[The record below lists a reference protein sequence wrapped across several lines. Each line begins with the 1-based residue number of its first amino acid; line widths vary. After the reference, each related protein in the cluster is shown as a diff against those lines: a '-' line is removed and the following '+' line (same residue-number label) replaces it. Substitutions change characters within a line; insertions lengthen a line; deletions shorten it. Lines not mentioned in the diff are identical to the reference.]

1 MPSSLPTDP
10 PTARSLTGVLPQL
23 IASMS
28 GRPDWFMPARSAIV
42 IVADGLGRGN
52 LVQRA
57 AYARFLSERMT
68 KRDAARTVFPATT
81 AAALTSLFTGVLPGE
96 HGIVGYRVRVP
107 GTASAPNQLT
117 GWEEDGLD
125 PHAWQR
131 SQPVFEREAA
141 SGRRCFVVSRA
152 QYAATGFTAATVRG
166 AEFVAASEIGERL
179 ALAEALAGAHAGA
192 LVYVYIPELDVIGHA
207 HGWESDRWAAQ
218 LETLDGELR
227 RWDHQLASGIGA
239 VLTADHGM
247 IDVPAHRHVLL
258 RDGDELLDEVEL
270 VAGEPRM
277 LHLYTAEGSVERV
290 ASRWRESESGRS
302 WVMTRDEAVEARLFG
317 AVDPAV
323 VPRIGDVLVAARSGV
338 AYYDDR
344 LADKKPQRMIG
355 QHGSLTDQ
363 ERIVP
368 LVRFGAFA

>member
-1 MPSSLPTDP
+1 
-10 PTARSLTGVLPQL
+10 
-23 IASMS
+23 
-28 GRPDWFMPARSAIV
+28 
-42 IVADGLGRGN
+42 
-52 LVQRA
+52 
-57 AYARFLSERMT
+57 
-68 KRDAARTVFPATT
+68 
-81 AAALTSLFTGVLPGE
+81 
-96 HGIVGYRVRVP
+96 
-107 GTASAPNQLT
+107 
-117 GWEEDGLD
+117 
-125 PHAWQR
+125 
-131 SQPVFEREAA
+131 
-141 SGRRCFVVSRA
+141 
-152 QYAATGFTAATVRG
+152 
-166 AEFVAASEIGERL
+166 
-179 ALAEALAGAHAGA
+179 
-192 LVYVYIPELDVIGHA
+192 
-207 HGWESDRWAAQ
+207 
-218 LETLDGELR
+218 
-227 RWDHQLASGIGA
+227 
-239 VLTADHGM
+239 M

-258 RDGDELLDEVEL
+258 RDDDELLDEVEL